1 MSAIAPLAFLV
12 PILAGGLV
20 ALAAPLS
27 SRAVT
32 VAAALAATV
41 AAVVLCALLYAHT
54 RDGTV
59 VEWLGGWH
67 PRAGVAFGIDLAA
80 DRLGAGLALF
90 TAVLAIFAALLS
102 ARLILVSPQHF
113 HAVAL
118 LFVAAMIAF
127 CLTGD
132 LFNLFVFFEL
142 MSVAAYVLVG
152 YEVRQRRAL
161 EGALTF
167 AVTNTTG
174 SILLLFGIGLVYGET
189 GALNLAQ
196 IGRAL
201 GASGASTTVA
211 VAFGLIAAGL
221 LIKAALVPFHL
232 WVADAYAVAPTPVCI
247 MLAGVFS
254 ELGLYG
260 LARVWWTAFEPALG
274 GGTGSLRVIL
284 VVAGVATGVVGA
296 AMALTQHH
304 LKRMLAYVA
313 IAQVGVMTAGIGLLN
328 ADGLAGTAIFL
339 VGDGLAKAALFVC
352 VAVVQH
358 RYDRLDVHA
367 LHGRARELPLV
378 GATYGLAAL
387 AIAGLPPFG
396 SFAGR
401 ALIEDAAL
409 RERGYRWVPALLAL
423 VCALSAAALVRA
435 GVRVF
440 AGRGRP
446 APPDPRQEPSDDDE
460 ERADEADEEAEG
472 PRPVSPWLWG
482 PAAVLVV
489 LAILWGLVPDLASAA
504 TAAAARFV
512 SAEGYAAV
520 VLGGTP
526 PPLEVPTVHPPGPTA
541 YLYAAASV
549 GAALLIAFAGL
560 RAPGLPRPL
569 AGAVDRIR
577 ALHSGHPGDYVA
589 WAAAGA
595 TVFTALFALTL
606 V

>member
-1 MSAIAPLAFLV
+1 VSTIAPLAFLV
-12 PILAGGLV
+12 PILSAGLV
-20 ALAAPLS
+20 ALAAPLK
-27 SRAVT
+27 SRALTIVMA
-32 VAAALAATV
+32 VAATV
-41 AAVVLCALLYAHT
+41 AAVVLCALLYSRT

-59 VEWLGGWH
+59 VEWLGGWK
-67 PRAGVAFGIDLAA
+67 PRGGVAFGIDLAA
-80 DRLGAGLALF
+80 DRLGAGLAVF

-102 ARLILVSPQHF
+102 SRLIVASPEHF

-152 YEVRQRRAL
+152 YEIHQRRAL

-167 AVTNTTG
+167 AITNTAG
-174 SILLLFGIGLVYGET
+174 SILMLFGIGLVYGET

-196 IGRAL
+196 IGRVL
-201 GASGASTTVA
+201 GETGANATVA

-221 LIKAALVPFHL
+221 LVKAALVPFHF

-274 GGTGSLRVIL
+274 GGTDSLRIIL
-284 VVAGVATGVVGA
+284 VVAGVLTGVVGG
-296 AMALTQHH
+296 ALALAQHH

-313 IAQVGVMTAGIGLLN
+313 IAQVGVMTVGIGLLS

-339 VGDGLAKAALFVC
+339 VGDGLVKAALFVC
-352 VAVVQH
+352 VAVLQH
-358 RYDRLDVHA
+358 RYDRVDVHA
-367 LHGRARELPLV
+367 LHGRARELPLT
-378 GATYGLAAL
+378 GAVYALAAL

-409 RERGYRWVPALLAL
+409 KEHGYRWVPALLAL
-423 VCALSAAALVRA
+423 ICALSAAALLRA

-440 AGRGRP
+440 LGWGRR
-446 APPDPRQEPSDDDE
+446 APRDPLEEAPEEEQTEDE
-460 ERADEADEEAEG
+460 SGEADEG
-472 PRPVSPWLWG
+472 PRTASPWLWG
-482 PAAVLVV
+482 PGVVLVV
-489 LAILWGLVPDLASAA
+489 LAILWGLVPDLAHTA
-504 TAAAARFV
+504 TVAAAHFV
-512 SAEGYAAV
+512 SPEGYAAA
-520 VLGGTP
+520 VLGGRE
-526 PPLEVPTVHPPGPTA
+526 PPLEIPHVHPPGHTA

-549 GAALLIAFAGL
+549 GASLVVAYAGL
-560 RAPGLPRPL
+560 REFGLPQPL

-606 V
+606 T